1 MFLKTLALFATILG
15 AVSATPTSAPT
26 YDASFYY
33 TDLGCPTPL
42 SLKCDTNP
50 FNLIPLKTTLKLE
63 DYGVT
68 VIASLSCEKEL
79 SQAQACLVPAYDGGI
94 GIVISD
100 SYGGPM
106 CWSEFY
112 IEEGIKRY
120 KSSCRGPD
128 FKIKVRVELP
138 WDKMISYFVLSKS
151 IVSHNPKIHVLFPN
165 SHSMISRSSTI
176 DLSEGMFL
184 RVGL

>member
-1 MFLKTLALFATILG
+1 MFLKTLALFATILC
-15 AVSATPTSAPT
+15 AISATTATDEPTSAPT
-26 YDASFYY
+26 FESSFDYSY
-33 TDLGCPTPL
+33 FDLGCPTPL

-68 VIASLSCEKEL
+68 VIASLSCEREL
-79 SQAQACLVPAYDGGI
+79 SRANACVVPAIDGGI

-100 SYGGPM
+100 SYGSPM

-128 FKIKVRVELP
+128 FKIKVCVELP
-138 WDKMISYFVLSKS
+138 
-151 IVSHNPKIHVLFPN
+151 
-165 SHSMISRSSTI
+165 
-176 DLSEGMFL
+176 
-184 RVGL
+184 

>member
-15 AVSATPTSAPT
+15 AVGATTDEPTSAPT
-26 YDASFYY
+26 YESSFYN

-79 SQAQACLVPAYDGGI
+79 SRAQACVFPAHDGGI
-94 GIVISD
+94 GFIISD

-128 FKIKVRVELP
+128 FKIKVCACTTRWSFYLWNYDVP
-138 WDKMISYFVLSKS
+138 WDEMICNF
-151 IVSHNPKIHVLFPN
+151 
-165 SHSMISRSSTI
+165 R
-176 DLSEGMFL
+176 
-184 RVGL
+184 R

>member
-1 MFLKTLALFATILG
+1 MFLKTLALFATILS
-15 AVSATPTSAPT
+15 AISATTATDEPTSAPT
-26 YDASFYY
+26 FESSFDYSY
-33 TDLGCPTPL
+33 FDLGCPTPL

-68 VIASLSCEKEL
+68 VIASLSCEREL
-79 SQAQACLVPAYDGGI
+79 SRANACVVPAIDGGI

-100 SYGGPM
+100 SYGSPM

-128 FKIKVRVELP
+128 FKIKVCVEFLGMKGFVISSLLLASIQIHRFSLP
-138 WDKMISYFVLSKS
+138 FPFFSK
-151 IVSHNPKIHVLFPN
+151 F
-165 SHSMISRSSTI
+165 HSMISRSSTI
-176 DLSEGMFL
+176 DH
-184 RVGL
+184 V